1 MFVFNLAINILR
13 PISTN
18 IILEQQKNDVGS
30 ASSVMNMSFNLFG
43 CVGMLLA
50 SAPFTNKAIALGSMV
65 AICLALTALGWWS
78 LNRSGNEI
86 KGLYR

>member
-1 MFVFNLAINILR
+1 MLIWGPLSDKYGRKAPTAIGFIIFCVASLLCMMAVNIY
-13 PISTN
+13 
-18 IILEQQKNDVGS
+18 V
-30 ASSVMNMSFNLFG
+30 
-43 CVGMLLA
+43 LLA
-50 SAPFTNKAIALGSMV
+50 LAPFPNKAIALGSMV